1 MNQKVEEVGNNPTD
15 SWKVYKYFVDVVV
28 LLNKETNLIVLSA
41 SPYIISSAGWAFALG
56 SFDLGWAIAF

>member
-41 SPYIISSAGWAFALG
+41 SPYIISCLG
-56 SFDLGWAIAF
+56 FCIRFL